1 VVAELLRTE
10 RLIIRDWTDDDVA
23 AALTVYGRP
32 EVARWLTPAVD
43 QVRDI
48 DDMAK
53 LLQRWMAESR
63 EGEAGLGHWA
73 ITLAEDG
80 TLIGGVS
87 LHPLPVGEQDVEIGW
102 QIAPDH
108 WDHGYG
114 TEAGDGVI
122 RRAFS
127 LDIDEVFALAR
138 PANERAE
145 AAARRLGMT
154 WVGETDKY
162 YDLRLNVYR
171 LRHSD
176 LIVSAP
182 T

>member
-1 VVAELLRTE
+1 MVAELLRTE

-32 EVARWLTPAVD
+32 EVARWLTPAID

-63 EGEAGLGHWA
+63 DGEAGLGHWA

-87 LHPLPVGEQDVEIGW
+87 LHPLPVDEQDVEIGW
-102 QIAPDH
+102 QIAPEH
-108 WDHGYG
+108 WGNGYAR
-114 TEAGDGVI
+114 EAMTAVTAFAAASGF
-122 RRAFS
+122 RR
-127 LDIDEVFALAR
+127 LLAR
-138 PANERAE
+138 THLGNRRSDSLLAALLAAEKPAKFGRTAG
-145 AAARRLGMT
+145 ARGQGKLTKRL
-154 WVGETDKY
+154 K
-162 YDLRLNVYR
+162 RLAR
-171 LRHSD
+171 
-176 LIVSAP
+176 
-182 T
+182 